1 LNLVNREDFRAG
13 VNLSARAVRELT
25 LRGVCLSCG
34 VGRDGLEVKFTTVGS
49 DLVTRRERREGVL
62 SGSDDDA
69 DDACGGGLLVV
80 VLGAT
85 AGVEGVLFDD
95 GGVSPLVVPSVKL
108 ELIDAPMVALLPSL
122 MTCSLFEIDYTTTF
136 NICSYTPN
144 RLYKL
149 N

>member
-1 LNLVNREDFRAG
+1 MGNLNLVNREDFRAG

-34 VGRDGLEVKFTTVGS
+34 VGRAGLEVKFTTVGS

-80 VLGAT
+80 VFDVVGAT

-95 GGVSPLVVPSVKL
+95 DGGVSPLALLVVPSVKL
-108 ELIDAPMVALLPSL
+108 ELIDAPMVAALLL
-122 MTCSLFEIDYTTTF
+122 D
-136 NICSYTPN
+136 
-144 RLYKL
+144 LYFI
-149 N
+149 